1 MTPSPPPMFNFA
13 VMPKVEGVEAYW
25 IKKQSAIERQ
35 ALSPEPEYH
44 DIHMPRNSSA
54 GFICA
59 FFSVT
64 MGFALIWHIWWLVI
78 VAFIG
83 AWAVFV
89 VVAWRDEH
97 EEAIPAATVA
107 EVDRANRAARA
118 ERLPT
123 LRAPS

>member
-1 MTPSPPPMFNFA
+1 VQEDA
-13 VMPKVEGVEAYW
+13 ADHEV
-25 IKKQSAIERQ
+25 AIERR
-35 ALSPEPEYH
+35 ALLPEPEYH

-59 FFSVT
+59 FFAAT
-64 MGFALIWHIWWLVI
+64 MGFALIWHIWWLVAL
-78 VAFIG
+78 AFVG

-107 EVDRANRAARA
+107 AVDRANRAAREA
-118 ERLPT
+118 ALPT
-123 LRAPS
+123 LRPVS